1 MFLHLTS
8 KATTTTTTT
17 TTIIRS
23 YTYSMLFAC
32 DSEWR

>member
-8 KATTTTTTT
+8 KATTTTTT

>member
-8 KATTTTTTT
+8 KATTTIT

-32 DSEWR
+32 YSEWR